1 MTAEADSGGWGGPA
15 GPAKYDND
23 AEARET
29 FAELEANKQ
38 AREQEWREA
47 TSKQRSIEQSLRVD
61 TVELPVG
68 GEPIEF
74 APFRSRKSSQWAAT
88 VREELRGIER
98 DELHTEFPAEVDRIY
113 HEIGERAGPEWMDQ
127 TWFEDH
133 VSIKMAL
140 DYIELINMDTDLSV
154 EEFRAFRGK

>member
-1 MTAEADSGGWGGPA
+1 MSASADGAPAA
-15 GPAKYDND
+15 GPEKYDNAD
-23 AEARET
+23 AARDAFDAREET
-29 FAELEANKQ
+29 RQE
-38 AREQEWREA
+38 REQEWREA
-47 TSKQRSIEQSLRVD
+47 TSKQRSIEKSLRVD

-113 HEIGERAGPEWMDQ
+113 HELGERAGPEWMDQ
-127 TWFEDH
+127 TWFEGH

-154 EEFRAFRGK
+154 EEFRTFRAR

>member
-1 MTAEADSGGWGGPA
+1 MTAEADTGGWGGPA
-15 GPAKYDND
+15 GPDKYDND
-23 AEARET
+23 EEARDT
-29 FAELEANKQ
+29 FAELEQNQQ
-38 AREQEWREA
+38 ARESEWREA

-68 GEPIEF
+68 AEPIEF

-98 DELHTEFPAEVDRIY
+98 DELQTEFPAEVDRIY
-113 HEIGERAGPEWMDQ
+113 HELGERAGPEWMDQ
-127 TWFEDH
+127 TWFESN

>member
-1 MTAEADSGGWGGPA
+1 MSATASDAPAA
-15 GPAKYDND
+15 GPEKYDNAD
-23 AEARET
+23 AAAEAFEQRE
-29 FAELEANKQ
+29 Q
-38 AREQEWREA
+38 AREERESEWREA

-74 APFRSRKSSQWAAT
+74 SPFRSRKSSQWAAT

-98 DELHTEFPAEVDRIY
+98 EELHTEFPAEVDRIY
-113 HEIGERAGPEWMDQ
+113 HELGERAGPEWMDQ
-127 TWFEDH
+127 TWFEGH

>member
-1 MTAEADSGGWGGPA
+1 MSAGVDSAQAA
-15 GPAKYDND
+15 GPDKYDNAD
-23 AEARET
+23 AAREA
-29 FAELEANKQ
+29 FAAREKSRQ
-38 AREQEWREA
+38 ARQQEWREA

-74 APFRSRKSSQWAAT
+74 SPFRSRKSSQWAAT

-98 DELHTEFPAEVDRIY
+98 EELHTEFPAEVDRIY
-113 HEIGERAGPEWMDQ
+113 HELGERAGPEWMDQ
-127 TWFEDH
+127 TWFEGH

-154 EEFRAFRGK
+154 EEFRAFRNV